1 MIRNVY
7 SDIIIILE
15 KKVKISITPS
25 LAFEVTIHDSEI
37 KKVNGLLKS
46 LESIQ
51 SCLGNQ
57 LTESIDDLRVIL
69 ENFSQTIQEINIKNL
84 KKNEENIKTPE
95 FSDYQPVKLEK
106 VKTEALQKIYLS
118 YKKFVNFFKSQR
130 KSLYNVI
137 LEF

>member
-51 SCLGNQ
+51 SCLENQ

-69 ENFSQTIQEINIKNL
+69 EYFSQTIQEINIKNL

-95 FSDYQPVKLEK
+95 VSDYQPVKLEK
-106 VKTEALQKIYLS
+106 VQTEALQKIYLS
-118 YKKFVNFFKSQR
+118 DKNLLNFLKV
-130 KSLYNVI
+130 KGKVYGM
-137 LEF
+137 

>member
-46 LESIQ
+46 LESVQ
-51 SCLGNQ
+51 SCLENQ

-69 ENFSQTIQEINIKNL
+69 EYFSQTIQEINIKNL

-95 FSDYQPVKLEK
+95 VSDYQPVKLEK
-106 VKTEALQKIYLS
+106 VQTEALQKIYLS
-118 YKKFVNFFKSQR
+118 DKNLLNFLKV
-130 KSLYNVI
+130 KGKVYGM
-137 LEF
+137 